1 MTVEDRD
8 SRRMPAPRLLE
19 NTPDGSAQRQL
30 TAAREVRDARD
41 AAVREHSRAL
51 TELYQ
56 LARNDEQRYP
66 GITVIRDRDR
76 LFQRYQW
83 IQRTARQRLRL
94 LDSPPYYGNADAAL
108 VRQQLALQAE
118 RMAAGVEYR
127 TIYTDST
134 LRHPRFGPVSPII
147 DRGELARSLP
157 NLPMKLAVS
166 DESAAVLSL
175 APTNGVDGPALV
187 LHPSGLLTALVAT
200 FDLLWRL
207 AMPVDGAAQPDRP
220 TQVAVA
226 EPVQEDVLEERDRS
240 ILMLMSAGAT
250 DEAIAR
256 KLHISRRTVVR
267 RTSALL
273 LRLGAGNRFQA
284 GVQAARLGWL

>member
-1 MTVEDRD
+1 MLDVITAEDRD
-8 SRRMPAPRLLE
+8 NRLPAPRLIE
-19 NTPDGSAQRQL
+19 NEPAG
-30 TAAREVRDARD
+30 AARSRLVAVRD
-41 AAVREHSRAL
+41 AAVREHGRAL

-94 LDSPPYYGNADAAL
+94 LDSPPYYGNTDAVL
-108 VRQQLALQAE
+108 VRQQLALQGE

-134 LRHPRFGPVSPII
+134 LRHPRFGPVSPIVE
-147 DRGELARSLP
+147 RGELARSLP
-157 NLPMKLAVS
+157 NLPMKLAVG

-175 APTNGVDGPALV
+175 APANGVDTPALV

-200 FDLLWRL
+200 FDLLWRV
-207 AMPVDGAAQPDRP
+207 AVPVEGAAQLDQPAPSTEVASPGEDRL
-220 TQVAVA
+220 
-226 EPVQEDVLEERDRS
+226 DERDRS
-240 ILMLMSAGAT
+240 ILVLMSAGAT

-256 KLHISRRTVVR
+256 RLRISRRTVVR

>member
-1 MTVEDRD
+1 LLDVITAEDRD
-8 SRRMPAPRLLE
+8 GRLMPASRLID
-19 NTPDGSAQRQL
+19 NTQDGTAGRQL
-30 TAAREVRDARD
+30 AAIRD

-94 LDSPPYYGNADAAL
+94 LDSPPYYGNADAVL

-127 TIYTDST
+127 TIYTEST

-147 DRGELARSLP
+147 ERGELARSLP
-157 NLPMKLAVS
+157 NLPMKLAVG

-175 APTNGVDGPALV
+175 APTNGADGPALV
-187 LHPSGLLTALVAT
+187 LHPSALLTALIAT

-207 AMPVDGAAQPDRP
+207 AVPVDGAPQPDQP
-220 TQVAVA
+220 TPPSQAHLVG
-226 EPVQEDVLEERDRS
+226 EDQLDERDRS
-240 ILMLMSAGAT
+240 ILTLMSAGAT

-256 KLHISRRTVVR
+256 RLRISRRTVVR

>member
-1 MTVEDRD
+1 LDAILTTRPVVE
-8 SRRMPAPRLLE
+8 PAE
-19 NTPDGSAQRQL
+19 RQL
-30 TAAREVRDARD
+30 TSARD
-41 AAVREHSRAL
+41 AAIREHSRAL

-66 GITVIRDRDR
+66 GVTVIRDRDR

-83 IQRTARQRLRL
+83 IQRTARQRVRL
-94 LDSPPYYGNADAAL
+94 MDAPPYFGNPDAVL
-108 VRQQLALQAE
+108 VRQQLALQTE

-127 TIYTDST
+127 SVYTDAS
-134 LRHPRFGPVSPII
+134 LRHPRFAPLSSPIV

-157 NLPMKLAVS
+157 SLPMKLAIS

-175 APTNGVDGPALV
+175 APSGGSDGPALV
-187 LHPSGLLTALVAT
+187 LHPSGLLTALLAT
-200 FDLLWRL
+200 FDLLWHT
-207 AMPVDGAAQPDRP
+207 AVPVDGGGEP
-220 TQVAVA
+220 TELAKPLVDEDEQDGE
-226 EPVQEDVLEERDRS
+226 EPLDERDRA

-250 DEAIAR
+250 DETIAR
-256 KLHISRRTVVR
+256 RLHISRRTVVR

>member
-1 MTVEDRD
+1 MTLLDATLITAPIAEAGAPLAGPVVE
-8 SRRMPAPRLLE
+8 P
-19 NTPDGSAQRQL
+19 AQRAV
-30 TAAREVRDARD
+30 TSARE
-41 AAVREHSRAL
+41 AAIREHSRAL

-83 IQRTARQRLRL
+83 IQRTARQRVRL
-94 LDSPPYYGNADAAL
+94 MDSPPYFGNPDAVL
-108 VRQQLALQAE
+108 VRQQLALQTE

-127 TIYTDST
+127 SVYTDAC
-134 LRHPRFGPVSPII
+134 LRHPRFAPLSAPIV

-157 NLPMKLAVS
+157 TLPMKLAIS
-166 DESAAVLSL
+166 DESAAVLTL
-175 APTNGVDGPALV
+175 APSGGADGPALV
-187 LHPSGLLTALVAT
+187 LHPSGLLTALIAT
-200 FDLLWRL
+200 FDLLWRV
-207 AMPVDGAAQPDRP
+207 AAPVDGTESVEAPKPLVDEDEQDGE
-220 TQVAVA
+220 
-226 EPVQEDVLEERDRS
+226 EPLDERDRS

-250 DEAIAR
+250 DETIAR
-256 KLHISRRTVVR
+256 RLHISRRTVVR